1 MGVQFDSTVKKSDG
15 RPSLSNYGAKSV
27 VLTPKKKLMTLLLRA
42 YIFFE
47 GFVDN
52 GWNHVGNVYYV
63 VILGWSPFK
72 ASLVWFIRDITRMFV
87 TAPAGAMV
95 DKSEH
100 KKIILCLIAVQ
111 KIAAGAIMV
120 FSDSL
125 TVHICKGVTDAI
137 TEAFG
142 GPTLMAMTLG
152 VVGKTR
158 FHKKALAYNE
168 MIKNAGTVTSTLI
181 FGLTTFWLGKV
192 RVQEAFYQ
200 FIAVGVILLLIV
212 ACMPSDVVDHNT
224 SRGTSLLIAGT
235 RRFSELLTW
244 EDGDDDDEDD
254 PLVREIETFNDN
266 DADAKESS
274 DATSKSK
281 TYTKVLT
288 LRMMYGDPVRGR
300 SLFFLSF
307 VILTFHLVHG
317 AAFPLLGQIVGLGA
331 DDRYQISIFMVMMMG
346 GKVAEFMCQW
356 YLVGKIDQWGY
367 RNCVIA
373 SCIML
378 GVHLII
384 VTVVIKLTENVWILI
399 LAHVTRAPST
409 ALLSITIKLYVH
421 LLSRR
426 TGHFNLNF
434 GVIETFHILGGA
446 LSIIITGALV
456 TISSYQVTFFAM
468 AIFTVIPTI
477 LNFGVNDVSLTSPFD
492 DKSKQKSEKGTEHER
507 VTFPI
512 KAPQNHLLQ
521 TARKAE
527 Q

>member
-1 MGVQFDSTVKKSDG
+1 
-15 RPSLSNYGAKSV
+15 
-27 VLTPKKKLMTLLLRA
+27 
-42 YIFFE
+42 
-47 GFVDN
+47 
-52 GWNHVGNVYYV
+52 
-63 VILGWSPFK
+63 
-72 ASLVWFIRDITRMFV
+72 
-87 TAPAGAMV
+87 
-95 DKSEH
+95 
-100 KKIILCLIAVQ
+100 
-111 KIAAGAIMV
+111 
-120 FSDSL
+120 L

-142 GPTLMAMTLG
+142 GPSLMAMTLG

-181 FGLTTFWLGKV
+181 FGLTTFWLGKEI
-192 RVQEAFYQ
+192 VQDAFYQ
-200 FIAVGVILLLIV
+200 FIAVGLILLLIV
-212 ACMPSDVVDHNT
+212 ACMPSDVVDNNT
-224 SRGTSLLIAGT
+224 ARGTSLLIKSTA
-235 RRFSELLTW
+235 RLSELFTW

-254 PLVREIETFNDN
+254 PLVKEIETFND
-266 DADAKESS
+266 DDPDTEKSS
-274 DATSKSK
+274 DATSKK
-281 TYTKVLT
+281 YTKVLT

-307 VILTFHLVHG
+307 VLLTWNLVHA
-317 AAFPLLGQIVGLGA
+317 AAFPLVGQIVGLEA
-331 DDRYQISIFMVMMMG
+331 DDRYQMSVFMLMMMAA
-346 GKVAEFMCQW
+346 KVAEFMCQW

-399 LAHVTRAPST
+399 LAHVTRAPAT

-426 TGHFNLNF
+426 TGHFNLNY
-434 GVIETFHILGGA
+434 GIIDTFRILGGA
-446 LSIIITGALV
+446 LSIIVTGALV
-456 TISSYQVTFFAM
+456 TVSSYQFTFFAM

-492 DKSKQKSEKGTEHER
+492 DKPEQKSGKGAEHER
-507 VTFPI
+507 VAFPI
-512 KAPQNHLLQ
+512 KAPKSHLLQ
-521 TARKAE
+521 NALDAE